1 MHDCTYGAL
10 CIHCTCGWLRER
22 ERQRALL
29 DPELLHNES
38 ESERERERERERE
51 KEILYSGLRTALT
64 NVCNAHMPH
73 TLDTR

>member
-51 KEILYSGLRTALT
+51 KETTLGCAQPSRMFAMHICLT
-64 NVCNAHMPH
+64 
-73 TLDTR
+73 R